1 MEQHYLKTM
10 ALDWHE
16 GRVRGIMSACTASPL
31 CIEAVMRE
39 AKSRNAPV
47 LIEATSNQVHQDGG
61 YTGMKPADFAGF
73 VLEAARKTDMPPA
86 MIFLGGDH
94 LGPQPFKD
102 MDAAAAMAKGETM
115 AAEYAA
121 AGFSKLHL
129 DTSMRLGGDSTR
141 EKLGDDCIAGRAARL
156 AKAALSGFNRYKSR
170 VPGAR
175 PPVFVIGSEVPVPGG
190 AQEQEGELSV
200 TRPEDLA
207 STLAEFEKA
216 FKKAGAEQAWENVI
230 GVVVQPGVEF
240 GDSEL
245 FLYDRQKAQALTGS
259 LKNYPGIV
267 FEGHSTDYQTPAC
280 LRQLV
285 EDGVSILKVG
295 PALTFYRREALFALS
310 MIEKELLGRRGTEL
324 SDFPATLENVML
336 ENPKDWEKYY
346 HGSAEEQRLKIK
358 YSYSDRARYYMNHPK
373 VARSAA
379 LLFENLRRT
388 DIPVTLLSQFMP
400 SQADKLRRGLI
411 TKDAHSLALSRITDV
426 IEDYT
431 FAVTAS

>member
-1 MEQHYLKTM
+1 MLIIMEDHYLKNM
-10 ALDWHE
+10 ALDWHR

-39 AKSRNAPV
+39 AKGRNAPV
-47 LIEATSNQVHQDGG
+47 LIEATSNQVNQDGG
-61 YTGMKPADFAGF
+61 YTGMKPAGFAAF
-73 VLEAARKTDMPPA
+73 VLETAHKADMPHD

-102 MDAAAAMAKGETM
+102 MDAAAAMDKGEAM

-129 DTSMRLGGDSTR
+129 DTSMRLGGDSTQ
-141 EKLGDDCIAGRAARL
+141 EKLRDDCIAGRAARL
-156 AKAALSGFNRYKSR
+156 AKAALSGFNEYKSR

-190 AQEQEGELSV
+190 AQEEEGELSV

-216 FKKAGAEQAWENVI
+216 FRKEGAGEAWENVI

-245 FLYDRQKAQALTGS
+245 FLYDKEKAKALTGS
-259 LKNYPGIV
+259 LKNYPGMV

-280 LRQLV
+280 LKQLV
-285 EDGVSILKVG
+285 EDGVCILKVG
-295 PALTFYRREALFALS
+295 PALTFYQREAMFALS
-310 MIEKELLGRRGTEL
+310 MIEKELLGRRNIEL
-324 SDFPATLENVML
+324 SAFPETLEQVML
-336 ENPKDWEKYY
+336 ENPKNWEKYY

-358 YSYSDRARYYMNHPK
+358 YSYSDRARYYLNHPK
-373 VARSAA
+373 VARAAA
-379 LLFENLRRT
+379 LLFENLGRL

-411 TKDAHSLALSRITDV
+411 TRDIHSLVLSRITDLV
-426 IEDYT
+426 
-431 FAVTAS
+431 